1 MLYYMNFYGVRTIES
16 FIQKLESVFKIKLIE
31 NKVEKILKRKKLSC
45 YKLLTYDL
53 IFWIVSLIVTI
64 YFLKDYIEDYLD
76 NKFKILYNSN

>member
-53 IFWIVSLIVTI
+53 IFWVVSLIVTV

>member
-1 MLYYMNFYGVRTIES
+1 MNFYGVKTLERFIETLES
-16 FIQKLESVFKIKLIE
+16 FFKIKLIE
-31 NKVEKILKRKKLSC
+31 NKVEKVLKKKKISC

-53 IFWIVSLIVTI
+53 IFWVVSLIVTI

>member
-1 MLYYMNFYGVRTIES
+1 MNFYGVRTIQLFIEKIES
-16 FIQKLESVFKIKLIE
+16 FFKIKLIE
-31 NKVEKILKRKKLSC
+31 NKVEKILKRKKISC

-53 IFWIVSLIVTI
+53 IFWVVSLIVTI

>member
-1 MLYYMNFYGVRTIES
+1 MNYYGVKTIES
-16 FIQKLESVFKIKLIE
+16 FIEKLESFFKIKLIE
-31 NKVEKILKRKKLSC
+31 RKVEKILKKKKISC

-53 IFWIVSLIVTI
+53 IFWVVSLIVTV

>member
-1 MLYYMNFYGVRTIES
+1 MNFYGVKTLERFIETLES
-16 FIQKLESVFKIKLIE
+16 FLKIKLIE
-31 NKVEKILKRKKLSC
+31 NKVEKVLKKKKLSC

-53 IFWIVSLIVTI
+53 IFWVVSLIVTI

>member
-1 MLYYMNFYGVRTIES
+1 MNFYGVKTLERFIETLES
-16 FIQKLESVFKIKLIE
+16 FLKIKIIE
-31 NKVEKILKRKKLSC
+31 NKVEKVLKKKKISC

-53 IFWIVSLIVTI
+53 IFWVVSLIVTI

>member
-1 MLYYMNFYGVRTIES
+1 MNFYGVRTIES
-16 FIQKLESVFKIKLIE
+16 FIEKIESFFKIKLIE
-31 NKVEKILKRKKLSC
+31 RKVENILRKKKISC

-53 IFWIVSLIVTI
+53 IFWVASLIVTI

>member
-1 MLYYMNFYGVRTIES
+1 MNFYGVRTIQLFIEKIES
-16 FIQKLESVFKIKLIE
+16 FLKIKLIE
-31 NKVEKILKRKKLSC
+31 NKVEKVLKKKKISC

-53 IFWIVSLIVTI
+53 IFWVVSLIVTI